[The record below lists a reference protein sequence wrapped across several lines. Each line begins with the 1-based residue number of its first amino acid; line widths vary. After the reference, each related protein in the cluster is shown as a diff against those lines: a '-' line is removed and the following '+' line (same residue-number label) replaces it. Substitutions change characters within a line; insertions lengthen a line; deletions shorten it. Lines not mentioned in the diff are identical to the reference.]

1 MKNRKNILLI
11 GRSGNGKST
20 LANVLVDSEGEF
32 KELFKEGEYSSSET
46 KNIQFKEVEI
56 DSNVYQIIDTIGIGD
71 TELTN
76 EEVARNIF
84 EACNELKNGINQII
98 FVISGRVSREEI
110 KFYNIIK
117 KRIFDEKIT
126 DYTTIVI
133 TKFRGFQ
140 DKEKCN
146 KDIENLKEI
155 NKRSNEKIAKI
166 VDSCNGVIHVDNPS
180 LNADDYNEKE
190 LLLNKKRRVISRKVL
205 LEHLKK
211 CESTYE
217 PKKLKLMN
225 EIFQGYSDD
234 KLKELINKK
243 REEIGSKS
251 PLKKTFRWVNKIS
264 KEKLMEK
271 EIFELSNN
279 DLEKLKEEL
288 ENSSLKAVIEM
299 NDICRQM

>member
-251 PLKKTFRWVNKIS
+251 PLKKTFR
-264 KEKLMEK
+264 
-271 EIFELSNN
+271 
-279 DLEKLKEEL
+279 
-288 ENSSLKAVIEM
+288 
-299 NDICRQM
+299 